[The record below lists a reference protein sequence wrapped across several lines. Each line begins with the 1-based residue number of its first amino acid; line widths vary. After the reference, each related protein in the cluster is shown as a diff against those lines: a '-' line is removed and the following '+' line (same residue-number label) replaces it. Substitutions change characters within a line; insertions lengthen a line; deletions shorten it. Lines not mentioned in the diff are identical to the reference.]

1 MHMLASYY
9 NMSTFHY
16 KTLRLPEGRDYL
28 LEVNPNYVNRE
39 QNDKLNVIDARWID
53 TESGLF
59 IDITT
64 VRYNLTHP
72 AGEGILS
79 CKDGHEF
86 RVRRRLSGAVSHKL
100 FELANMRRR
109 TRICTLSSPQR
120 SRGRRS
126 RYPTSSRTCS
136 RPSMDPT
143 H

>member
-16 KTLRLPEGRDYL
+16 RTPRMPEGRDYL
-28 LEVNPNYVNRE
+28 LEVNPNYINRE
-39 QNDKLNVIDARWID
+39 QTDKLNVIDARWID
-53 TESGLF
+53 TESGMF

-86 RVRRRLSGAVSHKL
+86 RVRA
-100 FELANMRRR
+100 F
-109 TRICTLSSPQR
+109 
-120 SRGRRS
+120 
-126 RYPTSSRTCS
+126 PTSHRGL
-136 RPSMDPT
+136 PS
-143 H
+143 